1 MENFLNVKQYWKNLE
16 TYRLQTN
23 YRSKSHIVQAGHHL
37 IKKNKKQ
44 YDKEA
49 FAHRNETDHIV
60 VIGSENE
67 IEEAKNV
74 IQLIKESVKNS
85 KLTYN
90 DIAILYRKNK
100 LS

>member
-1 MENFLNVKQYWKNLE
+1 V
-16 TYRLQTN
+16 
-23 YRSKSHIVQAGHHL
+23 
-37 IKKNKKQ
+37 
-44 YDKEA
+44 
-49 FAHRNETDHIV
+49 
-60 VIGSENE
+60 GSTNE
-67 IEEAKNV
+67 IDEAKNV